1 MSTITSNAKQIVLID
16 ARGPRYSAAI
26 TTTVLALALITESN
40 YLIGFQFAVF
50 LSAVIFGLRRSIYG
64 LIYRNLIQPRL
75 SGPVPSENEA
85 APRFA
90 QLIGALFAFVALL
103 GGVTG
108 NTGVFLV
115 ATSFALGAAFLN
127 AAFGFCLG
135 CQVYLRLVRV
145 RARFS
150 KKVSVNQVNFN

>member
-1 MSTITSNAKQIVLID
+1 MSTINQSNKPVVLID

-26 TTTVLALALITESN
+26 TSFVLALALITESS
-40 YLIGFQFAVF
+40 YVIGFQFAVF
-50 LSAVIFGLRRSIYG
+50 LSAVLFGLRRSIYG
-64 LIYRNLIQPRL
+64 FIYRNLIQPRL
-75 SGPVPSENEA
+75 AGPVPSEDQR

-108 NTGVFLV
+108 NSAVFLI
-115 ATSFALGAAFLN
+115 ATSFALCAAFLN

-135 CQVYLRLVRV
+135 CQIYLILVRLTK
-145 RARFS
+145 RS
-150 KKVSVNQVNFN
+150 

>member
-1 MSTITSNAKQIVLID
+1 MSKSIQEKPVRLID
-16 ARGPRYSAAI
+16 ARGPRYTAAI
-26 TTTVLALALITESN
+26 TTLVLSAALVTESN
-40 YLIGFQFAVF
+40 LIIGFQFAVF
-50 LSAVIFGLRRSIYG
+50 LSAVLFGLRRSIYG
-64 LIYRNLIQPRL
+64 FIYRNLIQPRL

-108 NTGVFLV
+108 NTAIFLT
-115 ATSFALGAAFLN
+115 ATSFALVAAFLN

-135 CQVYLRLVRV
+135 CQMYLLIVRF
-145 RARFS
+145 RSNFS
-150 KKVSVNQVNFN
+150 RS

>member
-1 MSTITSNAKQIVLID
+1 MSNVIVKEKSPVLID

-50 LSAVIFGLRRSIYG
+50 LSAVLFGLRRSIYG
-64 LIYRNLIQPRL
+64 LLYRNLIQPRL
-75 SGPVPSENEA
+75 SGPIPSENEA

-108 NTGVFLV
+108 NTAIFLT
-115 ATSFALGAAFLN
+115 ATSFALVAAFFN

-135 CQVYLRLVRV
+135 CQMYLLIVRFISN
-145 RARFS
+145 FS
-150 KKVSVNQVNFN
+150 RS

>member
-1 MSTITSNAKQIVLID
+1 MSNVSLKEKSPVFID

-50 LSAVIFGLRRSIYG
+50 LSAVLFGLRKSIYG
-64 LIYRNLIQPRL
+64 FIYRNLIQPRL

-90 QLIGALFAFVALL
+90 QLIGALFAFIALL

-108 NTGVFLV
+108 NTAVFLT
-115 ATSFALGAAFLN
+115 ATSFALVAAFLN

-135 CQVYLRLVRV
+135 CQMYLLLVRFKSKFA
-145 RARFS
+145 RA
-150 KKVSVNQVNFN
+150 

>member
-1 MSTITSNAKQIVLID
+1 MSNVVKEKTPVFID
-16 ARGPRYSAAI
+16 ARGPRYSAGI

-50 LSAVIFGLRRSIYG
+50 LSAVLFGLRRSIYG
-64 LIYRNLIQPRL
+64 LVYRNLIQPRL

-90 QLIGALFAFVALL
+90 QLIGALFAFVALV

-108 NTGVFLV
+108 NTAIFLT
-115 ATSFALGAAFLN
+115 ATSFALAAAFLN

-135 CQVYLRLVRV
+135 CQMYLLIVRFKSNLS
-145 RARFS
+145 RS
-150 KKVSVNQVNFN
+150 

>member
-1 MSTITSNAKQIVLID
+1 MSTITSNTKQVVLID

-75 SGPVPSENEA
+75 SEPVPSENEA

-108 NTGVFLV
+108 NTAIFLT
-115 ATSFALGAAFLN
+115 ATSFALVAAFLN

-150 KKVSVNQVNFN
+150 KKVSVN

>member
-1 MSTITSNAKQIVLID
+1 MSNAIVKEKVPVFID

-50 LSAVIFGLRRSIYG
+50 LSAVLFGLRRSIYG
-64 LIYRNLIQPRL
+64 LLYRNLIQPRL

-90 QLIGALFAFVALL
+90 QLIGALLAFIALL

-108 NTGVFLV
+108 NTAIFLTT
-115 ATSFALGAAFLN
+115 TSFALVAAFLN
-127 AAFGFCLG
+127 AAFSFCLG
-135 CQVYLRLVRV
+135 CQMYLLIVRFKSNLS
-145 RARFS
+145 RS
-150 KKVSVNQVNFN
+150 

>member
-1 MSTITSNAKQIVLID
+1 MSTINQSKKPVVLID

-26 TTTVLALALITESN
+26 TSFVLALALITESS
-40 YLIGFQFAVF
+40 YVISFQFAVF
-50 LSAVIFGLRRSIYG
+50 LSAVLFGLRRSIYG
-64 LIYRNLIQPRL
+64 FIYRNLIQPRL
-75 SGPVPSENEA
+75 KGPVPSEDQR

-90 QLIGALFAFVALL
+90 QLIGALFAFGALL

-108 NTGVFLV
+108 NSAVFLI

-135 CQVYLRLVRV
+135 CQIYLILLRLTKR
-145 RARFS
+145 S
-150 KKVSVNQVNFN
+150 

>member
-1 MSTITSNAKQIVLID
+1 MSNIEKEKTPVFID

-50 LSAVIFGLRRSIYG
+50 LSAVLLGLRRSIYG
-64 LIYRNLIQPRL
+64 LVYRNLIQPRL

-103 GGVTG
+103 GGLSG
-108 NTGVFLV
+108 NTAIFLT
-115 ATSFALGAAFLN
+115 ATSFALVAAFLN

-135 CQVYLRLVRV
+135 CQMYLLLVRIRSKFS
-145 RARFS
+145 RA
-150 KKVSVNQVNFN
+150 

>member
-1 MSTITSNAKQIVLID
+1 MSTINQSNKPVVLID

-26 TTTVLALALITESN
+26 TSVVLALALITESS
-40 YLIGFQFAVF
+40 YVIGFQFAVF
-50 LSAVIFGLRRSIYG
+50 LSAVLFGLRRSIYG
-64 LIYRNLIQPRL
+64 FIYRNLIQPRL
-75 SGPVPSENEA
+75 KGPVPSEDQR

-103 GGVTG
+103 GGVSG
-108 NTGVFLV
+108 NSAVFLT

-135 CQVYLRLVRV
+135 CQIYLILVRLTK
-145 RARFS
+145 RS
-150 KKVSVNQVNFN
+150 

>member
-1 MSTITSNAKQIVLID
+1 MSTINQSNKPVVLID

-26 TTTVLALALITESN
+26 TSFVLALALITDSS
-40 YLIGFQFAVF
+40 YVIGFQFAVF
-50 LSAVIFGLRRSIYG
+50 LSAVLFGLRRSIYG
-64 LIYRNLIQPRL
+64 FIYRNLIQPRL
-75 SGPVPSENEA
+75 SGPVPSEDQR

-108 NTGVFLV
+108 NSAVFLI

-135 CQVYLRLVRV
+135 CQFYLILL
-145 RARFS
+145 RAKSRITTRT
-150 KKVSVNQVNFN
+150 

>member
-1 MSTITSNAKQIVLID
+1 MSTINQSKKPVVLID

-26 TTTVLALALITESN
+26 TSVVLALALITESS
-40 YLIGFQFAVF
+40 YVIGFQFVVF
-50 LSAVIFGLRRSIYG
+50 LSAVLFGLSRSIYG
-64 LIYRNLIQPRL
+64 FIYRNLIQPRL
-75 SGPVPSENEA
+75 KGPVPSEDQR

-90 QLIGALFAFVALL
+90 QLIGALFTFVALL

-108 NTGVFLV
+108 NSAVFLI

-135 CQVYLRLVRV
+135 CQIYLILVRLTK
-145 RARFS
+145 RR
-150 KKVSVNQVNFN
+150 

>member
-1 MSTITSNAKQIVLID
+1 MSNVSVKEKLPVFID

-50 LSAVIFGLRRSIYG
+50 LSAVLFGLRRSIYG
-64 LIYRNLIQPRL
+64 LLYRNLIQPRL
-75 SGPVPSENEA
+75 SGPIPSENEA

-145 RARFS
+145 HARFS
-150 KKVSVNQVNFN
+150 KKISLN

>member
-1 MSTITSNAKQIVLID
+1 MSNVIVKEKTPVFID

-50 LSAVIFGLRRSIYG
+50 LSAVLFGLRRSIYG
-64 LIYRNLIQPRL
+64 FLYRNLIQPRL

-108 NTGVFLV
+108 NTAIFLT
-115 ATSFALGAAFLN
+115 ATSFALAAAFLN

-135 CQVYLRLVRV
+135 CQMYLLLVRF
-145 RARFS
+145 RSNFS
-150 KKVSVNQVNFN
+150 RS

>member
-1 MSTITSNAKQIVLID
+1 MSTINQSNKPIVLID

-26 TTTVLALALITESN
+26 TSVVLALALITESS
-40 YLIGFQFAVF
+40 YVIGFQFAVF
-50 LSAVIFGLRRSIYG
+50 LSAVLFGLRRSIYG
-64 LIYRNLIQPRL
+64 FIYRNLIQPRL

-90 QLIGALFAFVALL
+90 QLIGAIFAATALL
-103 GGVTG
+103 GGLTG
-108 NTGVFLV
+108 NTTLFLI

-135 CQVYLRLVRV
+135 CQFYLILL
-145 RARFS
+145 RAKSRITS
-150 KKVSVNQVNFN
+150 RN

>member
-1 MSTITSNAKQIVLID
+1 MSTINQVPKKAVLID
-16 ARGPRYSAAI
+16 ARGPRFSAGI
-26 TTTVLALALITESN
+26 TTVVLALALISESV
-40 YLIGFQFAVF
+40 YVIGFQFAVF
-50 LSAVIFGLRRSIYG
+50 LSAVLFGLRRSIYG
-64 LIYRNLIQPRL
+64 FIYRNLIQPRL
-75 SGPVPSENEA
+75 SGPVPSEDQR

-108 NTGVFLV
+108 NSAVFLI

-135 CQVYLRLVRV
+135 CQIYLILVRLTK
-145 RARFS
+145 RS
-150 KKVSVNQVNFN
+150 

>member
-1 MSTITSNAKQIVLID
+1 VSIVNQSNKPVVLID

-26 TTTVLALALITESN
+26 TSFVLALALITESS
-40 YLIGFQFAVF
+40 YVIGFQFAVF
-50 LSAVIFGLRRSIYG
+50 LSAVFFGLRRSIYG
-64 LIYRNLIQPRL
+64 FIYRNLIQPRL
-75 SGPVPSENEA
+75 SGPVPSEDQR

-108 NTGVFLV
+108 NSAVFLI

-135 CQVYLRLVRV
+135 CQIYLILVRLTK
-145 RARFS
+145 RS
-150 KKVSVNQVNFN
+150 

>member
-1 MSTITSNAKQIVLID
+1 MSTINQSNKLVVLID

-26 TTTVLALALITESN
+26 TSFVLALALITESS
-40 YLIGFQFAVF
+40 YVIGFQFAVF
-50 LSAVIFGLRRSIYG
+50 LSAVLFGLRRSIYG
-64 LIYRNLIQPRL
+64 FIYRNLIQPRL
-75 SGPVPSENEA
+75 SGPVPSEDQR

-108 NTGVFLV
+108 NSAVFLI

-135 CQVYLRLVRV
+135 CQIYLILVRLTK
-145 RARFS
+145 RS
-150 KKVSVNQVNFN
+150 